1 MYLDHEVTLV
11 RCYKVTGGQEQEDN
25 NRMIDTI

>member
-11 RCYKVTGGQEQEDN
+11 RCIKVTGGQEEEDN
-25 NRMIDTI
+25 NRIINNI